1 MAELFVRNAE
11 GRPVPVS
18 PEDPAPVALVDPP
31 RPLTVKEMLMRG
43 ADVAGL
49 LALEGR
55 VFYASDA
62 AQNDRVTGQTS
73 FAATTPTFLLRVPAN
88 TVAIPLLVSLGQ
100 SGSVAGGDVTVIIE
114 SDNVDR
120 YSSSGTS
127 ETVYNSRTGPALPTN
142 QCTLYSGATA
152 GSGYG
157 ARIMG
162 VTVAA
167 DVAPAEGIS
176 NELIWSPSGPDVL
189 VGPASF
195 LVYTFAA
202 STGPTW
208 LWSLKWAEFPL
219 DRLG

>member
-62 AQNDRVTGQTS
+62 AANDRVTGQTS
-73 FAATTPTFLLRVPAN
+73 FANTTPTFLLRVPAN
-88 TVAIPLLVSLGQ
+88 TVAIPLLTSLGQ
-100 SGSVAGGDVTVIIE
+100 SGSVAGGDITVIIE

-120 YSSSGTS
+120 FSSSGTS
-127 ETVYNSRTGPALPTN
+127 ETVFNSNTRTGGATN
-142 QCTLYSGATA
+142 LCTLYSGATA
-152 GSGYG
+152 TGGYG

-162 VTVAA
+162 ITVAA

-176 NELIWSPSGPDVL
+176 NELIWSPSGPDFL

-208 LWSLKWAEFPL
+208 LWTFKWAECPL